1 MQTKTRLLI
10 GSAIGAAA
18 GIIVGGL
25 IAQLQGASTP
35 LIGMGIG
42 LLSGI
47 PLGALLSLV
56 PAEAWIAFGAI
67 MEILEPIVQL
77 LECCSIFA
85 VFFIGMTTVLAA
97 FLFTHR
103 VLLSLGIGASVMA
116 SLTLTLLFAVRME
129 KRHHAQLV

>member
-1 MQTKTRLLI
+1 MQTKMRLLI

-25 IAQLQGASTP
+25 IAQFQGASTP

-56 PAEAWIAFGAI
+56 PAEVWIAFGVI
-67 MEILEPIVQL
+67 MELLNAVVEI
-77 LECCSIFA
+77 LECCSVFA
-85 VFFIGMTTVLAA
+85 VFFIGITTVLAA
-97 FLFTHR
+97 LLFTHR
-103 VLLSLGIGASVMA
+103 LLLSLGIGAS
-116 SLTLTLLFAVRME
+116 LITILFLTLLFAVLME
-129 KRHHAQLV
+129 KRHHAQLA

>member
-25 IAQLQGASTP
+25 SAQLQGATTP

-47 PLGALLSLV
+47 PLGALLSIV
-56 PAEAWIAFGAI
+56 PAEAWIAFGVI
-67 MEILEPIVQL
+67 MELLKAVVEV
-77 LECCSIFA
+77 LECCSVFA
-85 VFFIGMTTVLAA
+85 VFFIGMTAVLAA
-97 FLFTHR
+97 LLFTHR
-103 VLLSLGIGASVMA
+103 VLLSLGIGASMMA
-116 SLTLTLLFAVRME
+116 SLALTLLFAVLVE
-129 KRHHAQLV
+129 KRHHAQLA